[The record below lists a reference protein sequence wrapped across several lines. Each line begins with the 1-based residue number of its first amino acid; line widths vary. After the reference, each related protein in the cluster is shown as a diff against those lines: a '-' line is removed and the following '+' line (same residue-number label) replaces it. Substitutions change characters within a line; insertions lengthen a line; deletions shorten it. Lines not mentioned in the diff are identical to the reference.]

1 MKERERLW
9 KKYSIFQ
16 IVSVILIAIL
26 FVAIIV
32 QVGIMI
38 GLKNKIDDTKDK
50 NDEITNPENDKSLD
64 VRPWMQTYEN
74 QIISF
79 NKRN

>member
-1 MKERERLW
+1 MKEREKLW

-50 NDEITNPENDKSLD
+50 NDEITNPENDKSL
-64 VRPWMQTYEN
+64 VVQPWMQTYEN

>member
-1 MKERERLW
+1 MKEKEKLW

-50 NDEITNPENDKSLD
+50 NDEITNPENDKSLV

>member
-1 MKERERLW
+1 MKEREKLW

-50 NDEITNPENDKSLD
+50 NDEITNPENDKSLV

>member
-1 MKERERLW
+1 MKGKEKLW
-9 KKYSIFQ
+9 KRYSIFQ

-50 NDEITNPENDKSLD
+50 NDEITNPENDKSLV